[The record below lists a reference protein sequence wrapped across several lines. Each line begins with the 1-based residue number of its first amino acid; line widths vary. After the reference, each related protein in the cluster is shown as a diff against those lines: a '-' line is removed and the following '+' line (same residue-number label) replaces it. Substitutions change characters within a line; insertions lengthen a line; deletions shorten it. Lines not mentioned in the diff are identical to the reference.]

1 MYGDICKGGGRRGML
16 TSMEGGVRRKQTYEV
31 ELRRAIRKT
40 GVGRGGRHAHYE
52 IT

>member
-1 MYGDICKGGGRRGML
+1 MQGGREKRDANFYR
-16 TSMEGGVRRKQTYEV
+16 GGVRGKQTY

>member
-1 MYGDICKGGGRRGML
+1 ML

-40 GVGRGGRHAHYE
+40 GVGRGVGGKTVNSTY
-52 IT
+52 IDTPQI